1 MEKKTEVVYN
11 SKLQKSSSV
20 LLTPDKSLKK
30 ICGYPS
36 LSPNQFVGSSSKS
49 YFKVSDSSTGGKLPI
64 HGPRRNVKPSHF
76 YSYEFEIKRVIFKV
90 DKSQIKNCKSIC
102 NLAMSPN
109 SGYVLI
115 IFLSYVYFSLF
126 SIYFSSFF
134 LLLILFLS
142 YCSDDAIFFGGVRC
156 TFWSLGESLKPG
168 GTVNNFVIAT
178 FCYHLYSLAFG
189 HPNVSKALYFFSNI
203 SVSVLIFIFC
213 FLPLFSLSLIVY
225 FL

>member
-1 MEKKTEVVYN
+1 MHSSSKAGCSIVYLVIVSSPEVAIVGSISLSQKLRSMDKKTEVVYN

-30 ICGYPS
+30 IRGYPS

-49 YFKVSDSSTGGKLPI
+49 DFKVSDSSTGGKLPI

-109 SGYVLI
+109 SG
-115 IFLSYVYFSLF
+115 
-126 SIYFSSFF
+126 
-134 LLLILFLS
+134 
-142 YCSDDAIFFGGVRC
+142 DDAIFFGGVRC

-178 FCYHLYSLAFG
+178 FCYHLYSLPFG
-189 HPNVSKALYFFSNI
+189 HPNVSKAL
-203 SVSVLIFIFC
+203 
-213 FLPLFSLSLIVY
+213 
-225 FL
+225 